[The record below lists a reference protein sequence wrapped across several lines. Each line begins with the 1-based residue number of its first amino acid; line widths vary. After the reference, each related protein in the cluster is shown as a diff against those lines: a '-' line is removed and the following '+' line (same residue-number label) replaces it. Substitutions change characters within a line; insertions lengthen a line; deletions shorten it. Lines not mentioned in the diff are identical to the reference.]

1 MCGRINVSDNE
12 GVRFLL
18 SMLGM
23 ETWPSRE
30 PRFNIAPTQTLD
42 VVQWQNQQA
51 TLSSMRWGLLPAWAK
66 PGQFSAPLI
75 NARSE
80 TIRTKPSFRQL
91 IATQR
96 VLVPINGFYEWRRE
110 GKIKTP
116 FHVYPKDHAAMFL
129 GGVYQQASDKKN
141 EDGKDKKSEVAIVT
155 TAANSMFEKI
165 HHRLPVILPMDKALS
180 WIDND
185 DADTIDALM
194 QAASNDTLSLK
205 QVSSYVN
212 SSRNQGPACLEA
224 EPIDDLFGEA

>member
-30 PRFNIAPTQTLD
+30 PRFNVAPTQTLD
-42 VVQWQNQQA
+42 VVQWQNQQP

-80 TIRTKPSFRQL
+80 TIRTKPSFRRL

-96 VLVPINGFYEWRRE
+96 VLVPINGFYEWKRE

-116 FHVYPKDHAAMFL
+116 FHVYPKDQPAMFL
-129 GGVYQQASDKKN
+129 GGVFQMPAEEKN
-141 EDGKDKKSEVAIVT
+141 EDGSDKKPEVAIVT
-155 TAANSMFEKI
+155 TPANSMFEQV
-165 HHRLPVILPMDKALS
+165 HHRLPVILPVDKALS
-180 WIDND
+180 WIDNND
-185 DADTIDALM
+185 NETIDALM
-194 QAASNDTLSLK
+194 QPASNDAIGLK

-212 SSRNQGPACLEA
+212 SSRNEGPACLEA
-224 EPIDDLFGEA
+224 EPIDDLFG

>member
-12 GVRFLL
+12 GVRLLL

-42 VVQWQNQQA
+42 VVQWRDQPVL
-51 TLSSMRWGLLPAWAK
+51 TGMKWGLIPPWAK
-66 PGQFSAPLI
+66 PGQFSSPLI

-96 VLVPINGFYEWRRE
+96 VLIPINGFYEWLRE
-110 GKIKTP
+110 GKSKTP
-116 FHVYPKDHAAMFL
+116 YYVSPTEQAAMFVA
-129 GGVYQQASDKKN
+129 GIYQQSSKPN
-141 EDGKDKKSEVAIVT
+141 EDGSLKKPEVCVVT
-155 TAANSMFEKI
+155 TEANAAMAKV
-165 HHRLPVILPMDKALS
+165 HHRMPVILPVETALS

-185 DADTIDALM
+185 DRDTIDELM
-194 QAASNDTLSLK
+194 KPASNQPLRLK

-212 SSRNQGPACLEA
+212 SSRNEGPQCIEA
-224 EPIDDLFGEA
+224 EQIDDLFG

>member
-30 PRFNIAPTQTLD
+30 PRFNVAPTQTLD
-42 VVQWQNQQA
+42 VVQWQDQQA
-51 TLSSMRWGLLPAWAK
+51 TLKSMRWGLLPAWAK

-96 VLVPINGFYEWRRE
+96 VLIPINGFYEWKRE
-110 GKIKTP
+110 GKTKTP
-116 FHVYPKDHAAMFL
+116 FHVHPKDQAAMFL
-129 GGVYQQASDKKN
+129 GGVYQLPRDQKN
-141 EDGKDKKSEVAIVT
+141 EDGSDRKPEVAIVT
-155 TAANSMFEKI
+155 TAANSMFEQI
-165 HHRLPVILPMDKALS
+165 HHRLPVILSVDKALS

-185 DADTIDALM
+185 DAETIDALM
-194 QAASNDTLSLK
+194 QPASNDALGLK

-212 SSRNQGPACLEA
+212 SSRNEGPACLEA
-224 EPIDDLFGEA
+224 EPIDDLFS